1 MDEIVNVLLVDDEE
15 RSLEALESI
24 LAPVGC
30 TFVRAKSADEALL
43 ALLHHDF
50 AAIILDIKMP
60 GTSGLELAQLI
71 KARKRSQHIPIL
83 FLTAYM
89 LDERDVLQA
98 YEVGGVDYLSK
109 PINPHILRSK
119 VGVFVELFRTTRALG
134 NAVDALHAE
143 IAERE
148 KAQKELREAKEEL
161 ETRVL
166 ERTAELDHANREIR
180 DNQERLRLA
189 LAVAQVAA
197 WDWDLKSGKMSWS
210 TDPASAFGFPADA
223 IGPDS
228 RISYVAHKNDIPILD
243 AALQRAIATGEFE
256 AEYRA
261 VRSDGSIAWIADRG
275 RVVQEADGQ
284 PVRIVGVSVDLTSRR
299 QAEQAL
305 RDSESTLSAILQN

>member
-89 LDERDVLQA
+89 LDERDILQA

-143 IAERE
+143 IGER
-148 KAQKELREAKEEL
+148 QKVQEELRVAKEEL

-166 ERTAELDHANREIR
+166 ERTGQLDLANRLIR
-180 DNQERLRLA
+180 DNQERLRSA
-189 LAVAQVAA
+189 LADAQE
-197 WDWDLKSGKMSWS
+197 S
-210 TDPASAFGFPADA
+210 
-223 IGPDS
+223 
-228 RISYVAHKNDIPILD
+228 
-243 AALQRAIATGEFE
+243 E
-256 AEYRA
+256 A
-261 VRSDGSIAWIADRG
+261 
-275 RVVQEADGQ
+275 
-284 PVRIVGVSVDLTSRR
+284 
-299 QAEQAL
+299 
-305 RDSESTLSAILQN
+305 TLSAILQN